1 MTVAGA
7 EGVLPARLR
16 AAPRHGLRP
25 WLLIAPTLLLLL
37 VFFVVP
43 YLNMVRMSLLVKPPF
58 GAYRPEF
65 TLANYARA
73 LFDPF
78 HWRVMY
84 RTFWL
89 AGLTTALT
97 LLIAYPLA
105 YHLTY
110 APPRRRRWLL
120 MLLISPLLVSV
131 VVRGFAWMI
140 LLGRVGLVN
149 LAVQRLTGHELI
161 LIGTPG
167 AIVIGLVH
175 VYVPFMALAI
185 AGALQNVPPDL
196 VQAARSLG
204 ASPWDAFRRVVWPL
218 SLPGVQAGTLLVF
231 VLAVSSYVIP
241 ILLGASNVLVMPML
255 IVQTLLDA
263 FNWPLGSAL
272 SMVLFGLTVAVVTL
286 YLRLLARGMRWM
298 RA

>member
-1 MTVAGA
+1 MAST
-7 EGVLPARLR
+7 EGILR
-16 AAPRHGLRP
+16 AGVRVAPRRGLPP
-25 WLLIAPTLLLLL
+25 WLLIAPTLLLLT

-43 YLNMVRMSLLVKPPF
+43 YVNMVRMSLLVKPAI
-58 GAYRPEF
+58 GAYEPEF

-73 LFDPF
+73 LLDPF

-84 RTFWL
+84 RTFSL
-89 AGLTTALT
+89 AGVTTALT
-97 LLIAYPLA
+97 LVVAYPVA

-110 APPRRRRWLL
+110 APRRRQRWLL
-120 MLLISPLLVSV
+120 MLLISPLLVSL

-149 LAVQRLTGHELI
+149 LTVQRLTGHELV
-161 LIGTPG
+161 LIGTPA

-185 AGALQNVPPDL
+185 AGALQNIPPEL
-196 VQAARSLG
+196 IQAARSLG
-204 ASPWDAFRRVVWPL
+204 ASPWAAFRRVVWPL

-272 SMVLFGLTVAVVTL
+272 SMVFFGLTAGVVAV
-286 YLRLLARGMRWM
+286 YLRLLARGMPWT

>member
-1 MTVAGA
+1 VTVVGKEEVLGVPA
-7 EGVLPARLR
+7 EWRASGGLPA
-16 AAPRHGLRP
+16 
-25 WLLIAPTLLLLL
+25 WLLVAPALLLLTA
-37 VFFVVP
+37 FFFVP
-43 YLNMVRMSLLVKPPF
+43 YLNVVRMSFLVKPSA
-58 GAYRPEF
+58 GAYLPQF
-65 TLANYARA
+65 TLDNYVRV
-73 LFDPF
+73 LWDPF

-89 AGLTTALT
+89 AGLTTGLT
-97 LLIAYPLA
+97 LVVAYPVA

-110 APPRRRRWLL
+110 APQRRRRWLL
-120 MLLISPLLVSV
+120 ILLISPLLVSV

-149 LAVQRLTGHELI
+149 LAVQRVTGHEFV
-161 LIGTPG
+161 LIGTPA

-175 VYVPFMALAI
+175 IYVPFMALAV
-185 AGALQNVPPDL
+185 AGALQNIPPEL

-204 ASPWDAFRRVVWPL
+204 ATPWVAFRRIIWPL

-241 ILLGASNVLVMPML
+241 ILLGASNVLVVPML

-263 FNWPLGSAL
+263 FNWPLGSAF
-272 SMVLFGLTVAVVTL
+272 SMVFFGLTAAVVTL
-286 YLRLLARGMRWM
+286 YLRLMAVAMRGIRG
-298 RA
+298 

>member
-1 MTVAGA
+1 MASAESALRAG
-7 EGVLPARLR
+7 VR
-16 AAPRHGLRP
+16 AAPRRGLPP
-25 WLLIAPTLLLLL
+25 WLLIAPTLLLLA
-37 VFFVVP
+37 VFFLVP
-43 YLNMVRMSLLVKPPF
+43 YVNMVRMSLLVKPAV
-58 GAYRPEF
+58 GAYQPEF

-73 LFDPF
+73 LLDPF

-89 AGLTTALT
+89 ASVTTALT
-97 LLIAYPLA
+97 LLIAYPVA

-110 APPRRRRWLL
+110 APRRRRRWLL
-120 MLLISPLLVSV
+120 MLLISPLLVSL

-149 LAVQRLTGHELI
+149 LAAQRLTGHELV
-161 LIGTPG
+161 LIGTPT

-185 AGALQNVPPDL
+185 AGALQNIPPDL

-204 ASPWDAFRRVVWPL
+204 ASPWCAFRRVVWPL

-272 SMVLFGLTVAVVTL
+272 SMVFFGLTAAVVAV
-286 YLRLLARGMRWM
+286 YLRLLARGMPWT

>member
-1 MTVAGA
+1 MGGGQLATKLRGRSAAGF
-7 EGVLPARLR
+7 GLPA
-16 AAPRHGLRP
+16 
-25 WLLIAPTLLLLL
+25 WLLIAPALLLLAA
-37 VFFVVP
+37 FFFVP
-43 YLNMVRMSLLVKPPF
+43 YLNVVRMSFLVKPSV
-58 GAYRPEF
+58 GAYLPEF
-65 TLANYARA
+65 TLGNYARV
-73 LFDPF
+73 LLDPF

-89 AGLTTALT
+89 AAVTTVLT

-110 APPRRRRWLL
+110 APRRRRRWLL

-149 LAVQRLTGHELI
+149 LAVQRLTGHELV
-161 LIGTPG
+161 LIGTPA

-185 AGALQNVPPDL
+185 SGALQNIPPEL

-204 ASPWDAFRRVVWPL
+204 ATPWTAFRRVVWPL

-263 FNWPLGSAL
+263 FNWPLGAAF
-272 SMVLFGLTVAVVTL
+272 SMVFFGLTAAVIAV
-286 YLRLLARGMRWM
+286 YLRLLARRMRWT

>member
-1 MTVAGA
+1 MAGLQETWA
-7 EGVLPARLR
+7 ARAGVSAPVRLPT
-16 AAPRHGLRP
+16 
-25 WLLIAPTLLLLL
+25 WLLIAPTL
-37 VFFVVP
+37 VFLAAFFFVP
-43 YLNMVRMSLLVKPPF
+43 YLNVVRMSFLVKPPV
-58 GAYRPEF
+58 GPYLPEL
-65 TLANYARA
+65 TLTNYARA
-73 LFDPF
+73 LLDPF

-84 RTFWL
+84 RTFLL

-105 YHLTY
+105 YHLTC

-140 LLGRVGLVN
+140 LLGRVGLIN
-149 LAVQRLTGHELI
+149 LAVQRLTGHELV
-161 LIGTPG
+161 LIGTPT

-204 ASPWDAFRRVVWPL
+204 ATPWVAFWRVVWPL

-272 SMVLFGLTVAVVTL
+272 SMVFFGLTAAVIAL
-286 YLRLLARGMRWM
+286 YLRLLARAMRWT